1 MVCNGMSWY
10 ANKCM
15 HACMHVYIYNYTHMY
30 VIGYKQNCIA
40 PVLTLPKKN
49 GWFYTQHDESG
60 GSIAPRSMPCL
71 GLLFSHCWV
80 YCVSRQ
86 VLGRRSA
93 AMGLA
98 LMDLDITPA
107 TPKTSEMTY
116 SGHTDTLTDLLK
128 SLANPC

>member
-1 MVCNGMSWY
+1 MY
-10 ANKCM
+10 ACM
-15 HACMHVYIYNYTHMY
+15 HACMYIYTHNTHTYIYICNWIQTELYPSRSYT
-30 VIGYKQNCIA
+30 
-40 PVLTLPKKN
+40 PPKKN

-128 SLANPC
+128 SLAPY